1 MLRLGWIAFL
11 LGVCSVR
18 LCAGPAD
25 ALALQQ
31 RLIEVFEQNKD
42 AVVRVKAA
50 YRGSNEGGKA
60 QVMLRVGTGFFI
72 SREGHVLVSAS
83 RAAGANRVWVEYK
96 GKSYATEPVGHDRLT
111 NVSVL
116 RVLELPDDFSIITLD
131 SNMAQPRLGAIA
143 IAITCPLDFEPSPSM
158 GLVTGMDKKLGNK
171 VFPTEYIRTSIS
183 VDAGQGGCP
192 VLDINGHFIGM
203 SVASITELD
212 ASYCLPVAAL
222 ARVRDD
228 LLFSGRIIHSWM
240 GFEVAEKLGSNADNA
255 AYLSTVIEGA
265 PADQAGLLEGDHLIS
280 IAGHPIND
288 VSDVPGAVFFTR
300 ANQFTSITVKRG
312 EELMEFSLKTLPR
325 PEKGPVIEQAEVP
338 AEETVP
344 AEKKV
349 PVAEPAEPKATTA
362 QAPAAPAVAPVVAL
376 DVDANPSAFFDLTT
390 GGAPKGN
397 QFSQQVNLLDASADN
412 DME

>member
-1 MLRLGWIAFL
+1 MLRFGWIAFL
-11 LGVCSVR
+11 LAAGSVHV
-18 LCAGPAD
+18 CAGSAD

-31 RLIEVFEQNKD
+31 RLIDVFEQNKD

-50 YRGSNEGGKA
+50 YRGPDEGGKA

-96 GKSYATEPVGHDRLT
+96 GKPYATEAIGHDRLT

-116 RVLELPDDFSIITLD
+116 RVLELPEDFSIITMD
-131 SNMAQPRLGAIA
+131 PNVTQPRLGAIA

-192 VLDINGHFIGM
+192 ILDMNGQFLGM
-203 SVASITELD
+203 SVASITELN

-240 GFEVAEKLGSNADNA
+240 GFEVAELLGSDSENSV
-255 AYLSTVIEGA
+255 YLSTVIEGA
-265 PADQAGLLEGDHLIS
+265 PAHEAGLLEGDRLVS
-280 IAGHPIND
+280 IAGHAIND

-300 ANQFTSITVKRG
+300 ANQFTSITVKRDG
-312 EELMEFSLKTLPR
+312 EWMEFSLKTLPR
-325 PEKGPVIEQAEVP
+325 PEQRPIVESA
-338 AEETVP
+338 A
-344 AEKKV
+344 AV
-349 PVAEPAEPKATTA
+349 PVPTEAATE
-362 QAPAAPAVAPVVAL
+362 APSL
-376 DVDANPSAFFDLTT
+376 
-390 GGAPKGN
+390 
-397 QFSQQVNLLDASADN
+397 
-412 DME
+412 

>member
-1 MLRLGWIAFL
+1 MLRIGWIALFL
-11 LGVCSVR
+11 SICSVR
-18 LCAGPAD
+18 LCADSAD

-31 RLIEVFEQNKD
+31 RLIDVFEQNKD

-50 YRGSNEGGKA
+50 YRGPDEDGKA

-72 SREGHVLVSAS
+72 SQEGHVLVNAS
-83 RAAGANRVWVEYK
+83 RAAGASRVWVEYK

-116 RVLELPDDFSIITLD
+116 RVLELPEDISIITMD
-131 SNMAQPRLGAIA
+131 SNVSKPRLGAIA
-143 IAITCPLDFEPSPSM
+143 IAIACPLDFEPSPSM
-158 GLVTGMDKKLGNK
+158 GLVTGMDKKLGHK

-192 VLDINGHFIGM
+192 ILDINGYFIGM
-203 SVASITELD
+203 SMASITELG

-240 GFEVAEKLGSNADNA
+240 GFEVAEQLGSNEENA

-265 PADQAGLLEGDHLIS
+265 PAHKAGLQVGDHLVS
-280 IAGHPIND
+280 IAGHTIND

-312 EELMEFSLKTLPR
+312 DELLEFSLKTLPR
-325 PEKGPVIEQAEVP
+325 PDKGPIIEQVEEAVDEPSEDPVTEVSTDSEASDEPVSEVESP
-338 AEETVP
+338 A
-344 AEKKV
+344 
-349 PVAEPAEPKATTA
+349 
-362 QAPAAPAVAPVVAL
+362 
-376 DVDANPSAFFDLTT
+376 SFFDWTT
-390 GGAPKGN
+390 GGEPKGD
-397 QFSQQVNLLDASADN
+397 QFSRRTDWLDSKRKDRVASDDAVV
-412 DME
+412 ESP

>member
-1 MLRLGWIAFL
+1 MLRFGWIAL
-11 LGVCSVR
+11 LLVAGSVHV
-18 LCAGPAD
+18 CAGSAD

-31 RLIEVFEQNKD
+31 RLIDVFEQNKD

-50 YRGSNEGGKA
+50 YRGPDEDGKA

-96 GKSYATEPVGHDRLT
+96 GKPYATEAIGHDRLT

-116 RVLELPDDFSIITLD
+116 RVLELPEDFSIISMD
-131 SNMAQPRLGAIA
+131 SNVTQPRLGAIA

-192 VLDINGHFIGM
+192 ILDINGQFLGM

-228 LLFSGRIIHSWM
+228 LLFSGHIIHSWM
-240 GFEVAEKLGSNADNA
+240 GFEVGELLGTGSENAV
-255 AYLSTVIEGA
+255 YLSSVVEGA
-265 PADQAGLLEGDHLIS
+265 PADEAGLLKGDRLVS
-280 IAGHPIND
+280 IAGHVIHN
-288 VSDVPGAVFFTR
+288 VSDVPGAVFFIR
-300 ANQFTSITVKRG
+300 ANQFTSITVKRDD
-312 EELMEFSLKTLPR
+312 ELMEFSLKTIPR
-325 PEKGPVIEQAEVP
+325 PEQMPIIEAVEVAAVEPV
-338 AEETVP
+338 EET
-344 AEKKV
+344 
-349 PVAEPAEPKATTA
+349 PVVDEVVALSDEME
-362 QAPAAPAVAPVVAL
+362 APAAVDESTEAPKKEL
-376 DVDANPSAFFDLTT
+376 SAFFDWTA
-390 GGAPKGN
+390 GGEPKS
-397 QFSQQVNLLDASADN
+397 QKFSRGPNWMDEQPLRQGSED
-412 DME
+412 

>member
-1 MLRLGWIAFL
+1 MLRLGWITL
-11 LGVCSVR
+11 LLAVGSVQV
-18 LCAGPAD
+18 CAGSAD

-31 RLIEVFEQNKD
+31 RLIDVFEQNKD

-50 YRGSNEGGKA
+50 YRGPDEGGKA

-96 GKSYATEPVGHDRLT
+96 GKPYATEAVGHDRLT

-116 RVLELPDDFSIITLD
+116 RVLELPEDFSMIAMDPNVT
-131 SNMAQPRLGAIA
+131 QPSLGAIA

-192 VLDINGHFIGM
+192 LLDINGHFIGM
-203 SVASITELD
+203 SVASIKELD

-240 GFEVAEKLGSNADNA
+240 GFEVGELLGSDAENTV
-255 AYLSTVIEGA
+255 YLSSVVEGA
-265 PADQAGLLEGDHLIS
+265 PAQMVGLLKGDRLVS
-280 IAGHPIND
+280 IAGQPIHN

-300 ANQFTSITVKRG
+300 ANQFTSIAVRRDG
-312 EELMEFSLKTLPR
+312 ELMEFSLKTIPR
-325 PEKGPVIEQAEVP
+325 PEQRRIVEADVAPV
-338 AEETVP
+338 
-344 AEKKV
+344 
-349 PVAEPAEPKATTA
+349 EPAEASPAVEDEKGAT
-362 QAPAAPAVAPVVAL
+362 PAVAAEATSV
-376 DVDANPSAFFDLTT
+376 VDA
-390 GGAPKGN
+390 
-397 QFSQQVNLLDASADN
+397 
-412 DME
+412 